1 MYPFHWVPCEGRR
14 HASLDEHPPG
24 RSYLTGT
31 EVTTLCGQ
39 ELVAE
44 NSEFGWFW
52 DTCPTCYQ
60 EALRLAGVPAR

>member
-14 HASLDEHPPG
+14 HASLDEHPHG
-24 RSYLTGT
+24 RSYPTDT
-31 EVTTLCGQ
+31 EDTTLCGQ

-52 DTCPTCYQ
+52 DTCPTCYR
-60 EALRLAGVPAR
+60 EALRLAGIPAR